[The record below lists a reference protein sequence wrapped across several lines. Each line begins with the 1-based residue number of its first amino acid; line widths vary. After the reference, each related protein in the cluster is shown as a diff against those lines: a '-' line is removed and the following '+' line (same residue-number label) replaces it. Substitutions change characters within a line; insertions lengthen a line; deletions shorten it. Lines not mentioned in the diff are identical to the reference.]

1 MAWVAQCTMTQFIQ
15 FNADSIRI
23 FVLNHCP
30 YGFDRILGD
39 MCSADQNKVPIVDG
53 YAMYVGILKGTHK
66 GLPKNPGKDSTR
78 QVEEEGY

>member
-1 MAWVAQCTMTQFIQ
+1 
-15 FNADSIRI
+15 
-23 FVLNHCP
+23 
-30 YGFDRILGD
+30 